1 MAGRT
6 VEEIR
11 EKVNIVDVVGQ
22 VVSLKRT
29 GINHKGLCPFHN
41 EKTPS
46 FVVSEQRQSFIC
58 FCCGAHGDVIS
69 FVEKYYGLSFLEAV
83 EKIGAQYG
91 IKVDR
96 GRRQDDGERE
106 LFYALNH
113 EAATFYFR
121 RLRQGANP
129 GLSYAASRGLSKET
143 LHTFG
148 IGYADE
154 SWSGLYDHLKAKG
167 YKDDILVQS
176 GLISESK
183 GKHFDKFR
191 NRLMFP
197 IQNTA
202 GKIIGFGGRI
212 IGPGEPKYL
221 NSPETPVFRK
231 KNNLYGLYQTKGEAL
246 KQDRLILVE
255 GYMDAVSLYQG
266 GIRNVAASLGTAL
279 TENQARL
286 IKRYTKNAILSYDSD
301 GAGVKAALRG
311 MDILKAE
318 GMNVR
323 VLHVTDG
330 KDPDDFIKRQGK
342 EAFLKLTEEALPYV
356 DYKIQ
361 QLEKAYNLQD
371 NEGRA
376 DFLKA
381 VVEVLRTLSPVEGD
395 LYAGEIART
404 YGISQEALRRQLL
417 GETPLKSPVPSR
429 RRQEEQYVLTP
440 AEHRVLQILLEEP
453 TYLEQQELEQLFAE
467 GDGYPIYSAMRDLYR
482 KGEKP
487 DTAALLDIL
496 GDDQQ
501 ELLMSLTKSSLPAGS
516 LETLF
521 AGCLKKAH
529 LEKLLRRQKS
539 LLDQLSMAEEETNQ
553 EDIHRLSRE
562 LIQVQTEIAATRK
575 A

>member
-46 FVVSEQRQSFIC
+46 FVVSEQRQSFTC
-58 FCCGAHGDVIS
+58 FGCGAHGDVIS